1 MIGVAEIH
9 QQDDQAMRSDHA
21 VGLVRMNDL
30 HAADSYSCRCQR
42 VPTADSG
49 AINRLLYSSSG
60 GTPEGLS
67 AAKLELGYFAGI
79 VTNVRGVCVKSKLS
93 SRLLERAS
101 V

>member
-30 HAADSYSCRCQR
+30 HAVDSYSCRCQR

-49 AINRLLYSSSG
+49 AI
-60 GTPEGLS
+60 
-67 AAKLELGYFAGI
+67 
-79 VTNVRGVCVKSKLS
+79 
-93 SRLLERAS
+93 
-101 V
+101 